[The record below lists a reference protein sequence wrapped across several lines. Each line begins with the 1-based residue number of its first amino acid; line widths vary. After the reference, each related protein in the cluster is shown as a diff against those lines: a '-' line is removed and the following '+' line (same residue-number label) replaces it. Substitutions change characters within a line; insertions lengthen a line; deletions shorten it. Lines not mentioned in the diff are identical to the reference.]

1 MKPVLILGGTG
12 HYGRHIVSSLSR
24 RDEAVRV
31 LTRNPDNAKKLFDDQ
46 VEIMAGD
53 ITDTDSTKKA
63 LTGVR
68 ALIISV
74 SAFSPK
80 LIRRLREIE
89 YDSVL
94 RVLQE
99 AQQAGVERV
108 IYISVYDIRKEALAK
123 VNKQFASLALDKQ
136 AIEDYLAHSTF
147 NWTVLGAPPSMD
159 MFFAFIRG
167 NKMMVPG
174 GGPPAIP
181 SVATADVG
189 EIVAQAALRD
199 DLNGQRFRLTGP
211 EALSFPDAARRI
223 GQVTNRE
230 IIFRKIPVLPIKIAS
245 ILAWPFTPYLRYLAG
260 SITLL
265 NLFPPDLAAAVPD
278 DHARLLQTFD
288 YSPNTL
294 EQAAVNRDSTET
306 TNNQRG

>member
-1 MKPVLILGGTG
+1 MKPILVLGGTG
-12 HYGRHIVSSLSR
+12 HYGRHIVSSLR
-24 RDEAVRV
+24 KRQEAVRV

-53 ITDTDSTKKA
+53 ITDPNSTKKVLA
-63 LTGVR
+63 GVNT
-68 ALIISV
+68 LIISV
-74 SAFSPK
+74 SAFSFK

-108 IYISVYDIRKEALAK
+108 IYISVYDIRKEVLAK
-123 VNKQFASLALDKQ
+123 ANKQFASIALIKQ
-136 AIEDYLAHSTF
+136 AIEDYLAQSTF
-147 NWTVLGAPPSMD
+147 NYTVLGAPPAMD

-167 NKMMVPG
+167 DKMMVPG
-174 GGPPAIP
+174 GGPPALP
-181 SVATADVG
+181 SVSTADVG
-189 EIVAQAALRD
+189 EIAAQAALRA
-199 DLNGQRFRLTGP
+199 DLNGQRFRLAGP

-223 GQVTNRE
+223 GQIINRE
-230 IIFRKIPVLPIKIAS
+230 IKFRKIPVLPIKIAS
-245 ILAWPFTPYLRYLAG
+245 ILVWPFTPYLRYLAG

-288 YSPNTL
+288 YSPITL
-294 EQAAVNRDSTET
+294 EQAAANWDSTET